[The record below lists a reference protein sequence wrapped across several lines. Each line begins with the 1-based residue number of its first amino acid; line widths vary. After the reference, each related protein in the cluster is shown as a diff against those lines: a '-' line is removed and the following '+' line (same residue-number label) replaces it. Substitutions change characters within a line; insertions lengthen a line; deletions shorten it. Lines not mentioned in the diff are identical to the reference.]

1 MTKTKKHRAKKPT
14 KCSCLKGW
22 VCEDHPNQ
30 PWGHRG
36 CQAAGELCTN
46 PQCNKDPDSIFLSI
60 DCQFQPGRRNRQLEK
75 LCYQVDLIHPSHFG
89 ATRQTTSAVLT
100 TLRATGA
107 EMKSVCGQPMNLHR
121 FWDGVIT
128 SSQNFTRLRNEA
140 TALRSRQEFQRG
152 QLTELASSGFEMWA
166 KESFEIAT
174 KIAYRNG
181 GRIGMPRGGNKDC
194 TLVTA
199 APVLPVGYVVS
210 ASRIADRRIVLAG
223 YRLADLLTRALKL

>member
-1 MTKTKKHRAKKPT
+1 M
-14 KCSCLKGW
+14 
-22 VCEDHPNQ
+22 
-30 PWGHRG
+30 
-36 CQAAGELCTN
+36 
-46 PQCNKDPDSIFLSI
+46 
-60 DCQFQPGRRNRQLEK
+60 
-75 LCYQVDLIHPSHFG
+75 
-89 ATRQTTSAVLT
+89 
-100 TLRATGA
+100 
-107 EMKSVCGQPMNLHR
+107 CGQPMNLHR